1 MVYEYIYTSFHIIR
15 YMIEICMTSQ
25 GPERIT
31 REIPHLD
38 AHSLCHLDENGLV
51 MLGSW
56 IEISDV
62 LVGKLMPQT
71 IEESLC
77 APEGRLL
84 QTIFGI
90 EVSTA
95 RENCLR
101 TPIGG
106 RG

>member
-1 MVYEYIYTSFHIIR
+1 
-15 YMIEICMTSQ
+15 MTSQ
-25 GPERIT
+25 GPKRIT

-38 AHSLCHLDENGLV
+38 SHSLRHLDENGLV

-56 IEISDV
+56 IETSDF

-71 IEESLC
+71 TEESLC
-77 APEGRLL
+77 ASEGRLL
-84 QTIFGI
+84 QPIFGI